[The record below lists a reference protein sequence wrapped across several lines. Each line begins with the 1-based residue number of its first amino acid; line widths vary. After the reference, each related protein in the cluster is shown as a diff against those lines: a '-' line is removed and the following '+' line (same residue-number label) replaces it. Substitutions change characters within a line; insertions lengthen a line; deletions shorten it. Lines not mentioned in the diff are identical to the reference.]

1 MRVQCRH
8 TGRAALC
15 RVPRGGHGDEVV
27 AYGVRAPGAQLSAD
41 ELVAW
46 CRCRESMASYTYP
59 RLVEFVDVLPTN
71 ATGKILKWELRD
83 AHLARAGS

>member
-1 MRVQCRH
+1 M
-8 TGRAALC
+8 AAVIG
-15 RVPRGGHGDEVV
+15 VPHDSHGEEVV
-27 AYGVRAPGAQLSAD
+27 AYVVRAPGAQLSAA

-46 CRCRESMASYTYP
+46 CRESMASYTYP

-71 ATGKILKWELRD
+71 ATGKILKRELRD